1 MAVMASGGN
10 SSASEIVKSV
20 SKKQDVQGRSAWLI
34 ARPYDH
40 RRDWLLRAWEGICL
54 LPNRGLGV
62 RKSLPADIRRM
73 SGGIEL
79 GLDWSSRASPK
90 LGEQEYGQ
98 SRSSA
103 VSSLSSSPMN
113 PIAVI
118 PKSTTHVFW
127 RAVEAGARE
136 GAKEAGAEIMWKGS
150 LKEDD
155 PAQQIQIFEQ
165 FVAQDVGGIVLAP
178 IDDAALKRPVAI
190 AMQKGIPVV
199 IMDSTFEGEPL
210 KDFVCSVSTNNHHA
224 GEMAGEQL
232 GKLLHGKGKV
242 VLFRYIEVCASTGQR
257 EAGFLAAIKRFPEI
271 QVIVDNRYSSGTT
284 ISEAHSAALNMLDK
298 LKEADGIFCSNE
310 PSTLGI
316 LFALKQNNLAGSKK
330 LVGFDTSPGLVEGLK
345 SGEIKA
351 LVAQNPKKM
360 GREAVQALIAIMK
373 GETVPAVI
381 DTGAAVVTKENL
393 ATSEIQ
399 ALLFQS
405 KDIQW
410 SWVSDTVAL
419 KDLQAIPKPP

>member
-1 MAVMASGGN
+1 
-10 SSASEIVKSV
+10 
-20 SKKQDVQGRSAWLI
+20 
-34 ARPYDH
+34 
-40 RRDWLLRAWEGICL
+40 
-54 LPNRGLGV
+54 
-62 RKSLPADIRRM
+62 
-73 SGGIEL
+73 
-79 GLDWSSRASPK
+79 
-90 LGEQEYGQ
+90 
-98 SRSSA
+98 
-103 VSSLSSSPMN
+103 MN

-118 PKSTTHVFW
+118 PKSTMHLFW

-136 GAKEAGAEIMWKGS
+136 CAKEVGSEMIWKGS

-165 FVAQDVGGIVLAP
+165 FVAEDVSGIVLAP
-178 IDDAALKRPVAI
+178 IDDAAFKRPVAA

-199 IMDSTFEGEPL
+199 IMDSAFEGEPV
-210 KDFVCSVSTNNHHA
+210 KDFVCTVSTNNHRA

-232 GKLLHGKGKV
+232 GELLHGKGKV
-242 VLFRYIEVCASTGQR
+242 VLFRYIEVCASTSQR
-257 EAGFLAAIKRFPEI
+257 EAGFLAAIKKFPDI
-271 QVIVDNRYSSGTT
+271 QVILDDRSSGTT
-284 ISEAHSAALNMLDK
+284 ISEAQSAASNMLDK

-310 PSTLGI
+310 PTTFGVL
-316 LFALKQNNLAGSKK
+316 LALRQNNLAGSKK
-330 LVGFDTSPGLVEGLK
+330 LVGFDTSPALVEGLK
-345 SGEIKA
+345 RGEIKA

-419 KDLQAIPKPP
+419 KELDSCSNR

>member
-1 MAVMASGGN
+1 LVGLVIS
-10 SSASEIVKSV
+10 
-20 SKKQDVQGRSAWLI
+20 RI
-34 ARPYDH
+34 A
-40 RRDWLLRAWEGICL
+40 
-54 LPNRGLGV
+54 
-62 RKSLPADIRRM
+62 
-73 SGGIEL
+73 
-79 GLDWSSRASPK
+79 K

-103 VSSLSSSPMN
+103 VSSFNSSPMN

-118 PKSTTHVFW
+118 PKSTMHVFW

-136 GAKEAGAEIMWKGS
+136 GAKEAGVEMIWKGS
-150 LKEDD
+150 LKEDG

-165 FVAQDVGGIVLAP
+165 FVAEDVSGIVLAP
-178 IDDAALKRPVAI
+178 IEDAALKRPVAA

-199 IMDSTFEGEPL
+199 IIDSAFEGEPL
-210 KDFVCSVSTNNHHA
+210 KDFFVCTVSTNNRRA

-232 GKLLHGKGKV
+232 GKLLDGKGKV
-242 VLFRYIEVCASTGQR
+242 VLFRYKEGCASTGQR
-257 EAGFLAAIKRFPEI
+257 EAGFLKTIKKFPDI
-271 QVIVDNRYSSGTT
+271 QVILDNRYSGTT
-284 ISEAHSAALNMLDK
+284 IGEAQSTALTMLDE
-298 LKEADGIFCSNE
+298 LKEADGIFCTNE
-310 PSTLGI
+310 PSTFGI
-316 LFALKQNNLAGSKK
+316 LLALKQNNLAGSKK
-330 LVGFDTSPGLVEGLK
+330 LVGSDTSPGLVEALK
-345 SGEIKA
+345 RGEIQA

-419 KDLQAIPKPP
+419 KELDSCSNL